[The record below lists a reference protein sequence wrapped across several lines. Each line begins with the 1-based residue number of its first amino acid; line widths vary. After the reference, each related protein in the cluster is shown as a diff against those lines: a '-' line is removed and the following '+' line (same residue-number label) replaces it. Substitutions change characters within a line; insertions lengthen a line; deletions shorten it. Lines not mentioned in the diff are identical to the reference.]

1 MVRVYRLP
9 QRRRTGRCHDP
20 EELAFAVRADAERRF
35 PLILH
40 RPALNPPN
48 NVFRVGARPGRAAP
62 QTPAPLLLGLLFP
75 DTPPS
80 VTCSLVHHSS
90 PFIEPSRHRAPGIG
104 EFNGVR
110 CERRPIVEPE
120 LGPSPMAAWLQS
132 PLMLSGAHH
141 KCLTL
146 VQYFCLA
153 VASHTLLLVIAF
165 GRYRCRLVS
174 SFLPDAVQLVHLV
187 RSSYCLTGTW
197 RTTHELQSQ
206 VCNRTTLVPTR
217 SARLST

>member
-40 RPALNPPN
+40 RPPLNPPN

-75 DTPPS
+75 DTPPG

-120 LGPSPMAAWLQS
+120 LGPLPMAAWLQS

-153 VASHTLLLVIAF
+153 VASVNGGGIMHHAERSGGPVAAAQNCATHGPLLVVAR
-165 GRYRCRLVS
+165 GRRCTAWS
-174 SFLPDAVQLVHLV
+174 SMRRFD
-187 RSSYCLTGTW
+187 W
-197 RTTHELQSQ
+197 
-206 VCNRTTLVPTR
+206 
-217 SARLST
+217 RLSTRG